1 MDVRLGER
9 VAALGNVSRI
19 DNEGRIEDTY
29 LMSSL
34 ALEIDRV
41 MRRLAAPKALRLE
54 RLLRDGLALALS
66 EEADDAKA
74 VPVHQHQDWLLR
86 LNALRNSV
94 GTGKAGTSTEA
105 ILDDLRSERA

>member
-1 MDVRLGER
+1 
-9 VAALGNVSRI
+9 
-19 DNEGRIEDTY
+19 
-29 LMSSL
+29 MSSL
-34 ALEIDRV
+34 ALEIDHV
-41 MRRLAAPKALRLE
+41 MQRIAAPKAMRLE

-66 EEADDAKA
+66 EEERDAVA
-74 VPVHQHQDWLLR
+74 APVHQHQDWLMR